1 MITWWNIYLITA
13 FTGTVFSLIYTPGFR
28 WLALRSGFHDQPGQ
42 QQHKGHKAPTPLL
55 GGPAMCLALLST
67 IVVGI
72 LFASS
77 TGNVALAKNVS
88 ANIPGISSIS
98 PRITA
103 LAAGAVLAT
112 LLGLYDDKFNMSAK
126 AKLGGQVVI
135 ACVAVIWGGARVS
148 AFIGSPI
155 LAGAISVLWIIIV
168 INAINFFDNMDG
180 LAAGTAAIAFSLFT
194 IAAAAHGQYFV
205 AAFGAAATGVVVG
218 FWFYNHTP
226 ASIFMG
232 DSGSHFLGYLL
243 AVMGMM
249 VTYYDNKTDGQHSPL
264 SILIPLFILALPLF
278 DALAVTVIRLKA
290 GKPIYIGDNNHISHR
305 FMKMGMRRS
314 MAVLATHLLALAIGL
329 GVLPLLWG
337 DTATTVVSIIQAVTI
352 LIMVSI
358 IQYAIHPTSSLSS
371 EKLDDHLEA

>member
-1 MITWWNIYLITA
+1 
-13 FTGTVFSLIYTPGFR
+13 
-28 WLALRSGFHDQPGQ
+28 
-42 QQHKGHKAPTPLL
+42 
-55 GGPAMCLALLST
+55 MCLALLST

-77 TGNVALAKNVS
+77 VGKAALAKNVS
-88 ANIPGISSIS
+88 HNIPGIASIS

-103 LAAGAVLAT
+103 LAVGAVLAT
-112 LLGLYDDKFNMSAK
+112 LLGLYDDRFNMSAK
-126 AKLGGQVVI
+126 AKLGGQVVV
-135 ACVAVIWGGARVS
+135 ACVAVVWGGARVS

-155 LAGAISVLWIIIV
+155 LAGLVSILWIIV
-168 INAINFFDNMDG
+168 VVNAINFFDNMDG

-194 IAAAAHGQYFV
+194 IAAAAQGQFFV
-205 AAFGAAATGVVVG
+205 AAFGAAATGAVVG

-232 DSGSHFLGYLL
+232 DSGSHLLGYLL
-243 AVMGMM
+243 AVTGTM
-249 VTYYDNKTDGQHSPL
+249 VTYYDKTSDTPHSPL

-278 DALAVTVIRLKA
+278 DALAVTVIRLKK
-290 GKPIYIGDNNHISHR
+290 GKPVYIGDNNHISHR

-337 DTATTVVSIIQAVTI
+337 DTATTVVSIIQAVAI
-352 LIMVSI
+352 LMMVSI
-358 IQYAIHPTSSLSS
+358 VQYAVSPSTESSGGKRDSA
-371 EKLDDHLEA
+371 LESRPQDPEPRE

>member
-13 FTGTVFSLIYTPGFR
+13 FTGIVFSLVYTPIFR
-28 WLALRSGFHDQPGQ
+28 ELALRTGFHDQPGRQ
-42 QQHKGHKAPTPLL
+42 KHKEHKAPTPLL
-55 GGPAMCLALLST
+55 GGLAMCLALLST
-67 IVVGI
+67 IIVGI

-77 TGNVALAKNVS
+77 MGATALAKDVS

-103 LAAGAVLAT
+103 LTAGAVLAT

-126 AKLGGQVVI
+126 AKLGGQFVVASI
-135 ACVAVIWGGARVS
+135 AVIWGGARIS
-148 AFIGSPI
+148 AFIGSPV
-155 LAGAISVLWIIIV
+155 LAGLVSILWIIVV

-194 IAAAAHGQYFV
+194 IAAAARGQYFV
-205 AAFGAAATGVVVG
+205 AAFGAAATGATIG

-232 DSGSHFLGYLL
+232 DSGSHLLGYLL
-243 AVMGMM
+243 AVTGTM
-249 VTYYDNKTDGQHSPL
+249 VTYYDNKVDGQHSPL

-278 DALAVTVIRLKA
+278 DTLAVTVIRLRQ

-314 MAVLATHLLALAIGL
+314 MAVLSTHLLALAIGL

-337 DTATTVVSIIQAVTI
+337 NTATTVVAIIQGVTT
-352 LIMVSI
+352 LIMVSL
-358 IQYAIHPTSSLSS
+358 IQYATHASPAPSHKQ
-371 EKLDDHLEA
+371 EHN